1 MPLPG
6 AAGRVAACARY
17 KHLGRW
23 VRSRLFVGAFTL
35 AHKFAPVHP
44 GVKLLRRK
52 ILGFAVQAQG
62 TAHPAQPRTRL
73 LRRHNIV
80 GRHQN
85 RYTLTRQLPV
95 QLSERGLGGCIHPR
109 EGLIKKQKRW
119 FNRESTRQKH
129 PLPLTAGK
137 LADGTVLQRH

>member
-1 MPLPG
+1 M
-6 AAGRVAACARY
+6 
-17 KHLGRW
+17 
-23 VRSRLFVGAFTL
+23 
-35 AHKFAPVHP
+35 HP

-52 ILGFAVQAQG
+52 ILGFAVQTQG

-85 RYTLTRQLPV
+85 RHALARQLPV
-95 QLSERGLGGCIHPR
+95 QFGERGLGGRIHPR
-109 EGLIKKQKRW
+109 EGLVKKQKRR

-129 PLPLTAGK
+129 PLPLPAGK
-137 LADGTVLQRH
+137 LSDGTVLQRH